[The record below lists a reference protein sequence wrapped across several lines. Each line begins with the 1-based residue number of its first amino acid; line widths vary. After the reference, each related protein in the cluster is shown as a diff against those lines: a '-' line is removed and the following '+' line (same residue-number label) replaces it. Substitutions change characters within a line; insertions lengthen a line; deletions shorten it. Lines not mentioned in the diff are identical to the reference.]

1 MQHLFQER
9 KRKERL
15 VIYLSEFN
23 PFDIPEEDT
32 PGMQDTDAAPRKVSS
47 PSGLNQSRAFIS
59 MFAAIFISS
68 MTLPIIQAIG
78 ARSSER
84 AGFAIT
90 IGAYGALQAL
100 CYLCVFWLTRG
111 YDRQEPR
118 VQRAPGETAGKE
130 MFKSLGYIVK
140 NPLWRWLAAGT
151 MLYYTC
157 LLYTSSPTIRCW
169 CAAWCWCWRC

>member
-1 MQHLFQER
+1 MWAYVTYIGQGMLYTATGISYTSLISRITDDPIER
-9 KRKERL
+9 
-15 VIYLSEFN
+15 V
-23 PFDIPEEDT
+23 
-32 PGMQDTDAAPRKVSS
+32 
-47 PSGLNQSRAFIS
+47 GLNQSRAFIS